1 MRFTINI
8 VSRDMQNST
17 LMTLKKLVNFCF
29 RLFLKAKQFFNIKIN
44 LLLKLNIWKIVN
56 YGSNLLQTDH

>member
-44 LLLKLNIWKIVN
+44 FLKLNIWKIVN
-56 YGSNLLQTDH
+56 YGLNLLQTDH